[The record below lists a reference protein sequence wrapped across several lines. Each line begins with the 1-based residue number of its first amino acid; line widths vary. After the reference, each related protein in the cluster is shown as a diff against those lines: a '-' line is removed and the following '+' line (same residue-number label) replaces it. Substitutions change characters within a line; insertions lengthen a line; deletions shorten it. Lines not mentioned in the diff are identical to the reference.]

1 MWHVKLSFQA
11 RSTVH
16 DHTWTTDSVHY
27 TYKTYQTAY
36 IVQHL
41 RRHHQN
47 STETQQQKDTNCVIE
62 TACSWPGST
71 YVRRWL
77 VSKFSQWCDTLFYI
91 CTTKQTLWA
100 ICALTIVHADENK
113 RENQACM
120 TLPIAV
126 NIPPRLE
133 TTYDWPG
140 SKYVHRWLVSQFSQW
155 CDTLS
160 YICTTKQTIWAIR
173 ALTKIDADEN
183 KQENRACVTLP
194 IAVNIPPR
202 LPAAKDRVVVAKRV
216 HLCHMNSEISIRAS
230 RKSEVEGRGKGLTW

>member
-1 MWHVKLSFQA
+1 MALQA

-16 DHTWTTDSVHY
+16 DHTWTADSVHY

-62 TACSWPGST
+62 TTCGWPGST
-71 YVRRWL
+71 YVHRWL

-91 CTTKQTLWA
+91 CTTKQTIWA

-113 RENQACM
+113 QENQA
-120 TLPIAV
+120 
-126 NIPPRLE
+126 R
-133 TTYDWPG
+133 
-140 SKYVHRWLVSQFSQW
+140 
-155 CDTLS
+155 
-160 YICTTKQTIWAIR
+160 
-173 ALTKIDADEN
+173 
-183 KQENRACVTLP
+183 VTLP

-202 LPAAKDRVVVAKRV
+202 LPAAEDRVIVAKRV
-216 HLCHMNSEISIRAS
+216 HLCPMNSKISIRS
-230 RKSEVEGRGKGLTW
+230 SQKSEVEGIGKGLTW